1 MEKFNKVIKEVIR
14 INDIVSVEIPYSALT
29 EEASRLLDIKHDVLR
44 AEKRDFNKSFKGR
57 VKNLSSYV
65 GSKVASLLV

>member
-1 MEKFNKVIKEVIR
+1 MNQGKIKEVVR
-14 INDIVSVEIPYSALT
+14 INDVVSVEIPYKELT
-29 EEASRLLDIKHDVLR
+29 EEASRLLDIKYDVLR

-57 VKNLSSYV
+57 VRKISSYV